1 MPLTWRD
8 ASSITKFALGK
19 PLSKQKYDILKG
31 PNINKIAEY
40 FNKERDFAKGLG
52 FTILERV

>member
-8 ASSITKFALGK
+8 TSSITKFALGK
-19 PLSKQKYDILKG
+19 PLSKQKYNILKG
-31 PNINKIAEY
+31 PNINEIAEY
-40 FNKERDFAKGLG
+40 FNKEHDFAKGLG

>member
-8 ASSITKFALGK
+8 ASSIAKFALGK

-31 PNINKIAEY
+31 PNINEIAEY
-40 FNKERDFAKGLG
+40 FNKERDFSKGLG